1 MEAVEAAVMNSSK
14 SNGPIEG
21 QTQKKDPIGRVFIGQ
36 ITRNVPL
43 NGCNCCLSLA
53 TMLPSVAVNDSC
65 RVVGHNGRTS
75 DPQPEESK
83 LLPPA
88 NNSSRVDMDPLEAKF
103 DETKG
108 QSVPF
113 SSSLATQRRV
123 NSDSHFAKLQT
134 K

>member
-1 MEAVEAAVMNSSK
+1 
-14 SNGPIEG
+14 
-21 QTQKKDPIGRVFIGQ
+21 
-36 ITRNVPL
+36 
-43 NGCNCCLSLA
+43 
-53 TMLPSVAVNDSC
+53 MLPWVAVNDSC
-65 RVVGHNGRTS
+65 RVVGHNERTC

-83 LLPPA
+83 LLPLA
-88 NNSSRVDMDPLEAKF
+88 NNSFDVDPLEAKF

-108 QSVPF
+108 RSVPF